1 MGSMQWANLLM
12 RWPWKVELKNHV
24 MAWPGAE
31 TMNPRRCKIAEQ
43 EWRESWEPVLPL
55 IAPGERMD
63 TPVDHAWTEAGA
75 SLGLRHSTSRLDRQ
89 PQGGRHCHLRRR
101 PIG

>member
-1 MGSMQWANLLM
+1 
-12 RWPWKVELKNHV
+12 
-24 MAWPGAE
+24 
-31 TMNPRRCKIAEQ
+31 MNPRRCKIAEQ

-63 TPVDHAWTEAGA
+63 TPVDHAWTEAA
-75 SLGLRHSTSRLDRQ
+75 RRLDYVIRLV
-89 PQGGRHCHLRRR
+89 GWIVNLRADGIVTCDDR